1 MNSTNRLA
9 RLESAL
15 GSLKARITMGGIMAL
30 VLGIGLITTILVGRT
45 EHDLL
50 ESQRQR
56 ELSESVRTAAL
67 LGHNVLQ
74 LQRVLASVTEVL
86 DEPTLKNPAALKEFM
101 QSKPVMRIFFANL
114 YVATPDGQV
123 RIVVDDKGLSW
134 PTLNIAD
141 RRYFGLTVAEGRPMV
156 STALRG
162 PLSGEP
168 IIAFTQPARN
178 AGGVYGVLGGT
189 LRLSSR
195 DLLDGLVEAQVGDAS
210 ALNVVTDTEGRILAH
225 PNRKKLLQS
234 IADEPRLAQA
244 FKAWQASGSPVEPQ
258 GVLLPQAREIVSAA
272 GVPGPDWV
280 VWRERSEAEVLAPVK
295 AAREQAMVWAG
306 SLVAALSAGLF
317 LILWWLLQPLTLLE
331 RRARHMFDGAMKAED
346 GWPVADG
353 EIGNLG
359 KVLRDVGTRRAEL
372 ERLNSEMISKLRS
385 VMRAAPIGIAF
396 IRDRRFELVSDELC
410 RMLAYSADDLLGQ
423 PVDLIVVPPEND
435 QPDLAALEREAFATS
450 NSYVGECRM
459 LRGDATRFWARLRS
473 RPVDPAHTDFGS
485 IWTLVNIE
493 EQRNARRA
501 LEWSAAHDGLT
512 GLANRQRFDQQAQRL
527 IDARPGSLPAALVFI
542 DLDHFKA
549 VNDTA
554 GHLSGDAML
563 RAAAA
568 AIMSRVRSGD
578 LAARIGGDEFALL
591 LEQCSHEAAVRV
603 AEDIVASISAIAL
616 PWLSGSLHIGA
627 SIGVAS
633 LTPGIDTVDAWVDA
647 ADAACYA
654 AKAAGRGVV
663 RVGRPPLGPFSRGT
677 PDAPRGGRVLGAG
690 KPETPDSIED

>member
-1 MNSTNRLA
+1 MNTNRLA

-45 EHDLL
+45 GHDLL
-50 ESQRQR
+50 ESQRRR

-74 LQRVLASVTEVL
+74 LQRVLASVTEML
-86 DEPTLKNPAALKEFM
+86 DEPTLKNPAALKQFM
-101 QSKPVMRIFFANL
+101 QNKPVIRNFFANI
-114 YVATPDGQV
+114 YAATPDGEV
-123 RIVVDDKGLSW
+123 RILVDETGASW
-134 PTLNIAD
+134 PTLNI
-141 RRYFGLTVAEGRPMV
+141 RGRPYFDLTLAEGRPMV

-162 PLSGEP
+162 SLSGEP

-178 AGGVYGVLGGT
+178 ASGIYGVLGGT
-189 LRLSSR
+189 LQLSSR
-195 DLLDGLVEAQVGDAS
+195 DLLDGLVEKQDDDAGV
-210 ALNVVTDTEGRILAH
+210 LIVVTDTEGRMLAH

-234 IADEPRLAQA
+234 ISDEPRLTEA
-244 FKAWQASGSPVEPQ
+244 FKAWKAAGSPVEPQ
-258 GVLLPQAREIVSAA
+258 GLLLPQAGEIVSAA

-280 VWRERSEAEVLAPVK
+280 VWRGRSEAEVLAPVK
-295 AAREQAMVWAG
+295 AAREQAMVWAA
-306 SLVAALSAGLF
+306 SLVALMSAGLF
-317 LILWWLLQPLTLLE
+317 LTLWWLLQPLTLLE
-331 RRARHMFDGAMKAED
+331 RRAQHMFDGAMKPED
-346 GWPVADG
+346 GWPSAEG

-410 RMLAYSADDLLGQ
+410 RMLAHSADGLLGQ

-435 QPDLAALEREAFATS
+435 QPALAALEKEAFATS

-459 LRGDATRFWARLRS
+459 LRGDGTRFWARLRS
-473 RPVDPAHTDFGS
+473 RPVDPAHTGLGS

-493 EQRNARRA
+493 EQRAARRA

-527 IDARPGSLPAALVFI
+527 IDARPASLPAALAFI

-616 PWLSGSLHIGA
+616 PWLSGSLQVGA

-633 LTPGIDTVDAWVDA
+633 LTPEIDTVDAWVEA

-663 RVGRPPLGPFSRGT
+663 RVGLPARATDAPRV
-677 PDAPRGGRVLGAG
+677 PDAPGTSGAAG

>member
-1 MNSTNRLA
+1 MKTDRLT

-56 ELSESVRTAAL
+56 EMSESVRTAAL

-74 LQRVLASVTEVL
+74 LQRVLESVTAML
-86 DEPTLKNPAALKEFM
+86 DEPTLRNPAALKEFM
-101 QSKPVMRIFFANL
+101 QSKPVMRNFFANIYL
-114 YVATPDGQV
+114 ASPDGQV
-123 RIVVDDKGLSW
+123 RIMVDEKGLSW
-134 PTLNIAD
+134 PALNIGD
-141 RRYFGLTVAEGRPMV
+141 RRYFGLTLAEGRPMV
-156 STALRG
+156 SAALRG
-162 PLSGEP
+162 SLTGEP
-168 IIAFTQPARN
+168 IIAFTQPVRN
-178 AGGVYGVLGGT
+178 AGGVYAVLGGT

-195 DLLDGLVEAQVGDAS
+195 DLLDGLVDTQSGDAGV
-210 ALNVVTDTEGRILAH
+210 LTIVTDTQGRVLAH
-225 PNRKKLLQS
+225 PDSRKLLHS
-234 IADEPRLAQA
+234 ISDEPRLAQA
-244 FKAWQASGSPVEPQ
+244 FKAWLASGSPVEPQ
-258 GVLLPQAREIVSAA
+258 GLLLPQAHEIVSAA
-272 GVPGPDWV
+272 GVPGPDWI

-295 AAREQAMVWAG
+295 AAREQATIWAG
-306 SLVAALSAGLF
+306 SLVAVLSVGLF
-317 LILWWLLQPLTLLE
+317 LTLWWLLQPLTLLE
-331 RRARHMFDGAMKAED
+331 RRAQHMFDAGMKPED
-346 GWPVADG
+346 GWPDADG

-359 KVLRDVGTRRAEL
+359 KVLRQVGIQRAGL
-372 ERLNSEMISKLRS
+372 EQLNSEMISKLRS

-396 IRDRRFELVSDELC
+396 VRDRRFELVSDELC
-410 RMLAYSADDLLGQ
+410 RTLAYSTDQLLGQ
-423 PVDLIVVPPEND
+423 PVDMIVVPPED
-435 QPDLAALEREAFATS
+435 GQPDLATLEKEAFATG

-459 LRGDATRFWARLRS
+459 RRGDASRFWARLRS

-493 EQRNARRA
+493 EQRSARRA

-527 IDARPGSLPAALVFI
+527 IAARPDSLPAALVFI

-554 GHLSGDAML
+554 GHISGDAML

-591 LEQCSHEAAVRV
+591 LERCSHEAAVGV

-616 PWLSGSLHIGA
+616 PWLSGSLQIGA

-633 LTPGIDTVDAWVDA
+633 LTPEIDTVNAWVDA

-663 RVGRPPLGPFSRGT
+663 RVGRAPGT
-677 PDAPRGGRVLGAG
+677 PDS
-690 KPETPDSIED
+690 TPGQGQS

>member
-1 MNSTNRLA
+1 MKTDRLA

-15 GSLKARITMGGIMAL
+15 GSLKARITMGGILAL
-30 VLGIGLITTILVGRT
+30 VLGIGLITTVLVGRT

-67 LGHNVLQ
+67 LGHNVIQ
-74 LQRVLASVTEVL
+74 LQRVLESVTAML
-86 DEPTLKNPAALKEFM
+86 DEPTLHDPAALKAFM
-101 QSKPVMRIFFANL
+101 QNKPVMRNFFATV

-123 RIVVDDKGLSW
+123 RIVADEKGLSW
-134 PTLNIAD
+134 PTLNIRD
-141 RRYFGLTVAEGRPMV
+141 RQYFGLTLAEGRPTV

-162 PLSGEP
+162 SISGEP
-168 IIAFTQPARN
+168 IVAFTQPVRN
-178 AGGVYGVLGGT
+178 ANGIYGVLGGT

-195 DLLDGLVEAQVGDAS
+195 DLLDGLVDAQESDAS
-210 ALNVVTDTEGRILAH
+210 SLIVVTDTQGLVLAH
-225 PNRKKLLQS
+225 PDRKKLLHS
-234 IADEPRLAQA
+234 ISDEPRLAQA
-244 FKAWQASGSPVEPQ
+244 FKAWQASGAPIEPQ
-258 GVLLPQAREIVSAA
+258 GVLLPQAHEIVSAA
-272 GVPGPDWV
+272 GVPGPDWI

-306 SLVAALSAGLF
+306 SLVAVLSAGLF

-331 RRARHMFDGAMKAED
+331 RRAQHMFDSGMKAED
-346 GWPVADG
+346 GWPNADG

-359 KVLRDVGTRRAEL
+359 KVLRQVGIQRAGL
-372 ERLNSEMISKLRS
+372 EQLNSEMISKLRS

-396 IRDRRFELVSDELC
+396 VRDRRFELVSDELC
-410 RMLAYSADDLLGQ
+410 RMLAYTADDLLGQ

-435 QPDLAALEREAFATS
+435 QPDLASLEKEAFAS
-450 NSYVGECRM
+450 GNSYVGERRM
-459 LRGDATRFWARLRS
+459 RRGDASRFWARLRS
-473 RPVDPAHTDFGS
+473 RPVDAAQTDLGS

-527 IDARPGSLPAALVFI
+527 IGARPGSLPAALVFI

-591 LEQCSHEAAVRV
+591 LEQCSHEAAVGV

-616 PWLSGSLHIGA
+616 PWLSGSLQVGA

-633 LTPGIDTVDAWVDA
+633 LTPEIDSVDAWVEA

-663 RVGRPPLGPFSRGT
+663 RVGR
-677 PDAPRGGRVLGAG
+677 
-690 KPETPDSIED
+690 